1 MAIQLTVEMTVESTV
16 AFVIIKYFY
25 MNIQVMSSH
34 KKSENVRNFTNPY
47 AIKCQI

>member
-1 MAIQLTVEMTVESTV
+1 MAIQLTVESTV
-16 AFVIIKYFY
+16 TLVDIEYFN

-34 KKSENVRNFTNPY
+34 KESGNVRNFTKPY